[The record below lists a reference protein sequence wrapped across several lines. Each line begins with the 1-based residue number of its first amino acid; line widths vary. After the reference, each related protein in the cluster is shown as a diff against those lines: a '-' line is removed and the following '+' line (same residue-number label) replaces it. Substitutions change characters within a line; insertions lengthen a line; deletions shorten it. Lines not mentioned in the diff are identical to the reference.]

1 MDDEFIWII
10 FFVSTYVIYIIIGGN
25 WLSILV
31 LWLVDG
37 LILKFCIG
45 VVGSCEKLV
54 FLEEVWGFWSFLLI

>member
-1 MDDEFIWII
+1 MKY
-10 FFVSTYVIYIIIGGN
+10 FFVSIYIIFIIIGGN

-54 FLEEVWGFWSFLLI
+54 FLEEV

>member
-1 MDDEFIWII
+1 MNI
-10 FFVSTYVIYIIIGGN
+10 FFVSTYIIYIIVGGN

-54 FLEEVWGFWSFLLI
+54 FLEEV